1 MRILKN
7 NFLINKKE
15 LFKIN
20 SSLGKMIKKGIFIN
34 GPLVKKFEKKIV
46 TLIWK
51 FEKFYPAEN
60 YHQDYYE
67 KNFIRYLMYK
77 KGCKREDTL
86 KKIWN

>member
-1 MRILKN
+1 MELKKIILAIFFQNQLEKE
-7 NFLINKKE
+7 FINKS
-15 LFKIN
+15 FKN
-20 SSLGKMIKKGIFIN
+20 LEN
-34 GPLVKKFEKKIV
+34 KFDRKIV

-51 FEKFYPAEN
+51 FKEFYPAED

-77 KGCKREDTL
+77 KACKREDTL